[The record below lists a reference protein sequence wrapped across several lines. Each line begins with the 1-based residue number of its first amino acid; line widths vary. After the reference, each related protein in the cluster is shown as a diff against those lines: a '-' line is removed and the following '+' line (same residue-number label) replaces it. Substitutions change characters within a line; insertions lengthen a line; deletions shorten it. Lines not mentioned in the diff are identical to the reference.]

1 MPVFDYTAMTV
12 TGKKVR
18 ETVEASSLETAK
30 ASLRKTGYTVLDIRE
45 QSILSRELDI
55 PFLGNPKPKDMAVM
69 CRQFVSILRA
79 GVPVSAV
86 LGMLTQ
92 QTENKKLRAALREAQ
107 TSIEKGLP
115 LAASMR
121 SHPRI
126 FNNIMVNMVAAG
138 EESGNLEESFRQM
151 ELYYEKVKKS
161 RSAVGRVMIYPCIL
175 LFVMIV
181 VLIVMMTKIIPAF
194 TKSFAEMG
202 TQLPK
207 LTQGVVNF
215 SGWFVQWWWLVVI
228 VLLGLIVFGVL
239 LGRTDKG
246 SRFYGW
252 LACRLP
258 VLGRLTVR
266 SASAVFCRTLS
277 LLLGSGL
284 TLPHALEL
292 TAGSMNN
299 ILFREAVHAMRG
311 MITQGWPLATSLREV
326 RRFPAMVVNLVGVGE
341 ESGDL
346 VGMLAKAAD
355 FYDEEVE
362 AATKRLMALMEPI
375 TILIM
380 TVFVV
385 LIVFSIFL
393 PMLSMTKAYD
403 QYLQ

>member
-1 MPVFDYTAMTV
+1 
-12 TGKKVR
+12 
-18 ETVEASSLETAK
+18 
-30 ASLRKTGYTVLDIRE
+30 
-45 QSILSRELDI
+45 
-55 PFLGNPKPKDMAVM
+55 
-69 CRQFVSILRA
+69 
-79 GVPVSAV
+79 
-86 LGMLTQ
+86 
-92 QTENKKLRAALREAQ
+92 
-107 TSIEKGLP
+107 
-115 LAASMR
+115 
-121 SHPRI
+121 
-126 FNNIMVNMVAAG
+126 
-138 EESGNLEESFRQM
+138 
-151 ELYYEKVKKS
+151 
-161 RSAVGRVMIYPCIL
+161 
-175 LFVMIV
+175 
-181 VLIVMMTKIIPAF
+181 
-194 TKSFAEMG
+194 MG

-246 SRFYGW
+246 RRFYGW

-284 TLPHALEL
+284 TLPQALEL